1 MLSQV
6 KPWKWLIV
14 RNIPWASDLS
24 GNVWTKN
31 FDSRHSSP
39 PCHRLGCKYFFDSFA
54 HLGWYHCTCLW
65 PCFSSSWAVKCDIWL
80 KQQTLISFGE
90 GKLHKPTK
98 KLFQSLTTIS
108 VSQSLY
114 RDFSAKKIPKKQKTW
129 WNEWSQKLVIN
140 HKPAPLS
147 VKTLLCES
155 NDKCCEQSRHYANIA
170 DGSQAFYKY
179 TCMKEQHQSPR
190 ITTENLALGGLY
202 CFYCRTKHPTSNKN
216 VRCYFLLKNKGKKVT
231 GLRTITRRSH
241 FHYVFFSNWKQ
252 NNVNLAATFTTWHSL
267 L

>member
-1 MLSQV
+1 MGCRLSHALRLQFSV
-6 KPWKWLIV
+6 TCEDKPDLNLKK
-14 RNIPWASDLS
+14 RYNFPWTEKANHFL
-24 GNVWTKN
+24 GFRHVFLTKIFLN
-31 FDSRHSSP
+31 SARE
-39 PCHRLGCKYFFDSFA
+39 G
-54 HLGWYHCTCLW
+54 
-65 PCFSSSWAVKCDIWL
+65 
-80 KQQTLISFGE
+80 TLVSFGE

-155 NDKCCEQSRHYANIA
+155 NDKCCEQSCHYANIA

-179 TCMKEQHQSPR
+179 MCMKEQHQSPR
-190 ITTENLALGGLY
+190 ITTENLAFRWIIL
-202 CFYCRTKHPTSNKN
+202 
-216 VRCYFLLKNKGKKVT
+216 FLLQNKTPHIK
-231 GLRTITRRSH
+231 
-241 FHYVFFSNWKQ
+241 
-252 NNVNLAATFTTWHSL
+252 
-267 L
+267 